1 MQPKN
6 TSRSQCTGLDEI
18 HELAAQSIEAN
29 LLGTMILYGSISRF
43 EGDIPFFQTVR
54 YHVKLRAENV
64 NTGPQRKRKM
74 RFREVMDKELAHGAV
89 WLTNEVEW
97 AFGEPQ
103 GEHICYAYF
112 EEA

>member
-1 MQPKN
+1 MDGVIDIV
-6 TSRSQCTGLDEI
+6 TLSQELDRVGDLVP
-18 HELAAQSIEAN
+18 LA
-29 LLGTMILYGSISRF
+29 LLGEIVRDSPRGFAGRAEKYCKIIRAYG
-43 EGDIPFFQTVR
+43 E
-54 YHVKLRAENV
+54 LRAENV